1 MMTSASSGTRTL
13 DATAAVRAAALTMA
27 AAGLAMHATAGFAG
41 MTHLTTAALAPLVA
55 GGVLGAFAHWLH
67 VRGER
72 ERAPRASASESRL
85 MGAASAVGS
94 PALTV
99 ALLGLSAHAV
109 AGFAGVTAVT
119 VGALAPII
127 VGGVL
132 AAGAYALRFYL
143 GRASGAR
150 A

>member
-13 DATAAVRAAALTMA
+13 DATAAVRAASLTMA
-27 AAGLAMHATAGFAG
+27 AAGLAMHAAAGFAG
-41 MTHLTTAALAPLVA
+41 MTQLTTAALAPLVA

-72 ERAPRASASESRL
+72 ERAPRASEGESRL
-85 MGAASAVGS
+85 TSAASAVGS

-99 ALLGLSAHAV
+99 SLLGLSAHAV

-143 GRASGAR
+143 RRASGAR